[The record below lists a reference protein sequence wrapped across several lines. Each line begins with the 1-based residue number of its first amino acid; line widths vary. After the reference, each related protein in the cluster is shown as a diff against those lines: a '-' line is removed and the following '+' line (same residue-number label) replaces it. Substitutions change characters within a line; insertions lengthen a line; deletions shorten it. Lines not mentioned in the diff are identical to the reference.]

1 MKLNKVVMSHEA
13 RVSILV
19 NGIKPL
25 LFQQALFSEIVPSF
39 NNTPN
44 SLASFSQKSID
55 HLLINSSHPQCPI
68 YLVIRPI

>member
-25 LFQQALFSEIVPSF
+25 LFQQALSSEIIPSF

-44 SLASFSQKSID
+44 FIS
-55 HLLINSSHPQCPI
+55 
-68 YLVIRPI
+68 